1 MQGKPMVRKELLA
14 LNVLIQGLNQMI
26 NALQSTM
33 MRVYGFAIIVAG
45 KGV

>member
-1 MQGKPMVRKELLA
+1 MQGKPMVRNEQYVLNA
-14 LNVLIQGLNQMI
+14 LIRGVNQGI

-33 MRVYGFAIIVAG
+33 MRVCGFAIIVAG